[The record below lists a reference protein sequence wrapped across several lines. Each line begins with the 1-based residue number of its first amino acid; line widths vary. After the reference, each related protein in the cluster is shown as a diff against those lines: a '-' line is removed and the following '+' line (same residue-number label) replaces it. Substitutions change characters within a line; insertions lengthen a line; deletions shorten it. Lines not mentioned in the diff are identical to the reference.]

1 MRIGSTALAILT
13 VVSFLACQT
22 NTGTVMDKKATQGAI
37 LGGLAGAAAGAAIGG
52 SDHRGGGA
60 LIGAATGAIAGG
72 MVGHYLDKQAQ
83 ELDAIPGAT
92 VQRRDDSL
100 LVNFESQILFDSG
113 SATLFPGSFDRLR
126 ALAQTLNRYPKSD
139 VIIKGHTDSAGE
151 EAFNQTLS
159 ERRADGVRNFL
170 IAESVA
176 PPRIT
181 AIGFGESV
189 PVASN
194 ETTEGRQR
202 NRRVEI
208 EIRPYDEV
216 LRGEQTQ

>member
-1 MRIGSTALAILT
+1 
-13 VVSFLACQT
+13 
-22 NTGTVMDKKATQGAI
+22 
-37 LGGLAGAAAGAAIGG
+37 
-52 SDHRGGGA
+52 
-60 LIGAATGAIAGG
+60 
-72 MVGHYLDKQAQ
+72 
-83 ELDAIPGAT
+83 
-92 VQRRDDSL
+92 
-100 LVNFESQILFDSG
+100 
-113 SATLFPGSFDRLR
+113 
-126 ALAQTLNRYPKSD
+126 
-139 VIIKGHTDSAGE
+139 VIIKGHTDSTGE

-189 PVASN
+189 PVAGN
-194 ETTEGRQR
+194 ETSEGRQR

>member
-1 MRIGSTALAILT
+1 MRIGSTLVAILT
-13 VVSFLACQT
+13 AVALLACQT

-52 SDHRGGGA
+52 HDHRAGGA

-100 LVNFESQILFDSG
+100 LVNFESEILFDSG
-113 SATLFPGSFDRLR
+113 SATLYPGSFDRLR

-139 VIIKGHTDSAGE
+139 VIIKGHTDSVGE
-151 EAFNQTLS
+151 ESFNQTLS
-159 ERRADGVRNFL
+159 ERRADGVRNFM
-170 IAESVA
+170 IAEGVVPS
-176 PPRIT
+176 RIT

-189 PVASN
+189 PVAGN
-194 ETTEGRQR
+194 ETAQGRQR

-216 LRGEQTQ
+216 LRGEPTQ

>member
-1 MRIGSTALAILT
+1 MRIGSTAPPVLA
-13 VVSFLACQT
+13 VVSLLACQT
-22 NTGTVMDKKATQGAI
+22 NTGTVVDKKATQGAI

-52 SDHRGGGA
+52 HDHRGGGA

-100 LVNFESQILFDSG
+100 LVNFESEILFDSG
-113 SATLFPGSFDRLR
+113 SATLFPGSFDQLR

-139 VIIKGHTDSAGE
+139 VIIKGHTDSVGE

-170 IAESVA
+170 IAEAVA

-194 ETTEGRQR
+194 DTAVGRQR

>member
-1 MRIGSTALAILT
+1 MRIGSTALAVMT
-13 VVSFLACQT
+13 VVSLVACQT
-22 NTGTVMDKKATQGAI
+22 NTGTVVDKKATQGAI

-52 SDHRGGGA
+52 HDHRGGGA

-113 SATLFPGSFDRLR
+113 SATLYPGSFDRLR
-126 ALAQTLNRYPKSD
+126 SLAQTLNKYPKSD
-139 VIIKGHTDSAGE
+139 VIIKGHTDSTGE

-189 PVASN
+189 PVAGN
-194 ETTEGRQR
+194 ETSEGRQR

>member
-13 VVSFLACQT
+13 AVSFLACQT
-22 NTGTVMDKKATQGAI
+22 NTGTVVDKKATQGAI

-52 SDHRGGGA
+52 HDHRGGGA

-100 LVNFESQILFDSG
+100 LVNFESEILFDSG
-113 SATLFPGSFDRLR
+113 SATLYPGSFDQLR
-126 ALAQTLNRYPKSD
+126 SLAQTLNRYPKSD
-139 VIIKGHTDSAGE
+139 VIIKGHTDSTGE

-189 PVASN
+189 PVAGN
-194 ETTEGRQR
+194 DTEVGRQR

>member
-1 MRIGSTALAILT
+1 MRIGSAAMAILT

-22 NTGTVMDKKATQGAI
+22 NTGTVVDKKATQGAI

-52 SDHRGGGA
+52 HDHRGGGA

-72 MVGHYLDKQAQ
+72 MIGHYLDKQAQ
-83 ELDAIPGAT
+83 ELDAIPGAS

-100 LVNFESQILFDSG
+100 LVNFESEILFDTG

-139 VIIKGHTDSAGE
+139 IIIKGHTDSVGE

-170 IAESVA
+170 IAEGVT

-194 ETTEGRQR
+194 ETSEGRQR

-216 LRGEQTQ
+216 MRGEQTQ